1 MNWPLFFVNSQIRLS
16 MDTNTAQKGWTFGLK
31 SHLRRDGSVKHVRL
45 LRPLGERAGDQ
56 QLTDGWAVRSQA
68 WLFSPL
74 GCFLQTLSDMCTERR
89 PTRGLQLQPSPPRE
103 KTSSTEAHLRFKP
116 LYQLFFFF
124 WCTHG
129 CKWTI
134 YRSHATAHRS
144 TSTRIKC
151 SRRTHTLQRLPV
163 PSPNW
168 IVCSDNPQDSRSIDV
183 RSRPMKIQG
192 PWGAEGAM
200 HIFTAWLATSSTTKE
215 HITASVYLNGKCH
228 SKKAGPYL
236 HKALPCSD
244 LHAAAVQLIWF
255 VTSMDV
261 TAPWSIRTNVRWV
274 HNLSSWK

>member
-124 WCTHG
+124 LVHTWMQVNHLQITCNGTQEHIYTHQMQQ
-129 CKWTI
+129 
-134 YRSHATAHRS
+134 
-144 TSTRIKC
+144 
-151 SRRTHTLQRLPV
+151 THTHTHTT
-163 PSPNW
+163 
-168 IVCSDNPQDSRSIDV
+168 
-183 RSRPMKIQG
+183 
-192 PWGAEGAM
+192 E
-200 HIFTAWLATSSTTKE
+200 TSSPLPQLNSLFWQSTGQPE
-215 HITASVYLNGKCH
+215 HWRQKQAHENTGSLGGWGSYAHLH
-228 SKKAGPYL
+228 SLA
-236 HKALPCSD
+236 C
-244 LHAAAVQLIWF
+244 
-255 VTSMDV
+255 
-261 TAPWSIRTNVRWV
+261 N
-274 HNLSSWK
+274 